1 MESLMA
7 ALRSLHIAAGAIAL
21 VVAPAAMLTVKGGPA
36 HRRWGKIY
44 FWSMA
49 LVAATAVALSLWRPR
64 IFLTLL
70 AVFSFYQAFAG
81 YRVLW
86 RKRPARGE
94 RARAIDWTA
103 ALVTFAASA
112 ALVVLGLL
120 RPGPSWERIG
130 IVPVVFGLLGMVL
143 AGIDFWRFVRPPAD
157 ERAWWF
163 AHMGGMLGSY
173 IAAVSAFS
181 VVNFAF
187 LPTAVRWLWPTIL
200 GTPLIALWIRYYR
213 IRFGRARA
221 PLGGEPTAAGNVP

>member
-7 ALRSLHIAAGAIAL
+7 TLLSLHIATGTIAL
-21 VVAPAAMLTVKGGPA
+21 VVAPAAMLTVKGGRA
-36 HRRWGKIY
+36 HRRWGMIY

-49 LVAATAVALSLWRPR
+49 LVPVTGGVLSLWRPR

-130 IVPVVFGLLGMVL
+130 IVPIVFGLLGMVL

-173 IAAVSAFS
+173 IAAVSALS
-181 VVNFAF
+181 VVTSAS
-187 LPTAVRWLWPTIL
+187 LPPAVRWLWPTIV

-221 PLGGEPTAAGNVP
+221 PLGGAPTPAGDVA